1 VQRAISGRQQAAA
14 AAAAGREEQAA
25 AAAPAPQEAAADLS
39 AAARSLRTAAT
50 RLDNDKSLTAKQA
63 KLVRQNAKRFPLIAR
78 EIAAGRMRPQK
89 LAVESEADMIRLGR
103 EERELQPDAGEQEF
117 TERRAAPVDT
127 AEAIEVATHSI
138 PGLVPGSRV
147 WQRPRFAE
155 ISFA

>member
-1 VQRAISGRQQAAA
+1 MERAISGRQQAAA

-89 LAVESEADMIRLGR
+89 LAVESEGDMIRLGR

-117 TERRAAPVDT
+117 TERRAAPSVCCLFT
-127 AEAIEVATHSI
+127 
-138 PGLVPGSRV
+138 
-147 WQRPRFAE
+147 
-155 ISFA
+155 